1 MPTPPRYSLPLP
13 VRRENNNQVGLSLR
27 QLGLLMGRAG
37 VDIRVLSVLS
47 ASLLCTLVKYTL
59 TGRDP
64 PSSSLFLQTRG
75 LIATISP
82 MSSVL
87 CV

>member
-1 MPTPPRYSLPLP
+1 MPTPPPYSLP
-13 VRRENNNQVGLSLR
+13 VRKENSNQVGLSLR
-27 QLGLLMGRAG
+27 QPGLLMGRAR

-47 ASLLCTLVKYTL
+47 ASLLCTLVKYKL
-59 TGRDP
+59 TGRDLP
-64 PSSSLFLQTRG
+64 PSSLFLQTQG
-75 LIATISP
+75 LIATIFP